1 MLNPTTTIVAQVV
14 SKLLFKWKRI
24 AYPTI
29 ILTAIACLIVM
40 IMKEEFD
47 ASTVVVLTNS
57 SKSDILGKLVGSSS
71 SELTSLIGLGG
82 NSDQTVITA
91 LLESRA
97 LGLATVKKF
106 RLDTVWKLDQT
117 KLRNEDIIRVWASM
131 LTSDLTNEGELVIS
145 FRDQDPARAA
155 AVVRYCV
162 SWLDSSQIAIK
173 RSQANANFQFIEGRA
188 EETKKLLDQAEDSI
202 LYFQKENGSFL
213 PEEDL
218 ELTAQKS
225 MSYDT
230 QIDKLDLQI
239 IQAEQATGRNSSQ
252 VLALKD
258 FRNSLQSKY
267 ISLRS
272 NRQIASTRNM
282 TFVERMKILVSYE
295 RLKRNVERQASV
307 YKYLVQQV
315 EGLRIEAAQNT
326 PTLTVVDPV
335 ILPQKKSTPK
345 RMLIVETVFVL
356 SVLFSSSLVIFDN
369 EIKSFKQTIRTNL
382 MQLKAQRKV

>member
-1 MLNPTTTIVAQVV
+1 
-14 SKLLFKWKRI
+14 
-24 AYPTI
+24 
-29 ILTAIACLIVM
+29 
-40 IMKEEFD
+40 
-47 ASTVVVLTNS
+47 
-57 SKSDILGKLVGSSS
+57 
-71 SELTSLIGLGG
+71 
-82 NSDQTVITA
+82 
-91 LLESRA
+91 
-97 LGLATVKKF
+97 
-106 RLDTVWKLDQT
+106 
-117 KLRNEDIIRVWASM
+117 
-131 LTSDLTNEGELVIS
+131 
-145 FRDQDPARAA
+145 
-155 AVVRYCV
+155 
-162 SWLDSSQIAIK
+162 
-173 RSQANANFQFIEGRA
+173 
-188 EETKKLLDQAEDSI
+188 LDQAEDSI